1 MEFSREEY
9 WSGLSCPP
17 PGDLLNPG
25 VEPMSLVSTA
35 RAAGFFTIS
44 AAWEALWI
52 NCQIVNVLSSARRV
66 VSVAISPSC
75 PWNVKVATDDVEAND
90 VL

>member
-1 MEFSREEY
+1 M
-9 WSGLSCPP
+9 LCPP
-17 PGDLLNPG
+17 PRDLLNPG

-35 RAAGFFTIS
+35 WAGGFFTTS

-52 NCQIVNVLSSARRV
+52 KCQIVNVLSSAWRV

-75 PWNVKVATDDVEAND
+75 HWNVKVATDDVEAMT